1 MRLLSATKLAALAAG
16 VALALAGCGDDEGSS
31 SNSGVAGN
39 GVDRAFVADMIPHH
53 EGAIDMAELAQ
64 ERGESTFVKQL
75 ADDIISSQREEIAT
89 MRREDEALEK
99 AGIERGSLGMP
110 EHMKGMDHDA
120 SELKDAKNF
129 DRAFIEMMIPH
140 HQGAV
145 EMVKVELARG
155 EDPELRE
162 LAQNISDA
170 QQREIDAMR
179 KHLGDSASSGESMKE
194 GEHGAGH
201 SD

>member
-16 VALALAGCGDDEGSS
+16 AALALAGCGDGEGGSAR
-31 SNSGVAGN
+31 SGGAGN

-75 ADDIISSQREEIAT
+75 ADDIIASQREEIAT

-99 AGIERGSLGMP
+99 AGIARGSLGMP

-120 SELKDAKNF
+120 SELKDAKDF

-145 EMVKVELARG
+145 EMVKVELAKG

-162 LAQNISDA
+162 LAQKISDA
-170 QQREIDAMR
+170 QQREIVAMR
-179 KHLGDSASSGESMKE
+179 KHSGDSGSSGESTKE
-194 GEHGAGH
+194 GEHGSGH

>member
-16 VALALAGCGDDEGSS
+16 AALALAGCGDDEGSG
-31 SNSGVAGN
+31 SNSDVAGN

-53 EGAIDMAELAQ
+53 EGAIEMAELAQ
-64 ERGESTFVKQL
+64 QRGESTFVKQL
-75 ADDIISSQREEIAT
+75 AEDIIGSQSEEIAT

-99 AGIERGSLGMP
+99 AGIQRGSLGMP

-120 SELKDAKNF
+120 SELKNAKNF

-145 EMVKVELARG
+145 EMVKVELAKG
-155 EDPELRE
+155 EDPELRT
-162 LAQNISDA
+162 LAQQISDA
-170 QQREIDAMR
+170 QQREIGAMR
-179 KHLGDSASSGESMKE
+179 KHLGDSGSSGESMKD
-194 GEHGAGH
+194 GEHGSEH

>member
-16 VALALAGCGDDEGSS
+16 AALAVAGCGDDQGGGA
-31 SNSGVAGN
+31 NSGGAGN

-64 ERGESTFVKQL
+64 ERGESPFVKEL
-75 ADDIISSQREEIAT
+75 ADDIVASQREEIAT

-120 SELKDAKNF
+120 SELKDAKDF

-145 EMVKVELARG
+145 EMVKVELAKG
-155 EDPELRE
+155 EDPELRK
-162 LAQNISDA
+162 LAQKISDA
-170 QQREIDAMR
+170 QQREIVAMR
-179 KHLGDSASSGESMKE
+179 KHLGDSGSSGESTKE
-194 GEHGAGH
+194 GEHGSGH

>member
-16 VALALAGCGDDEGSS
+16 AALALAGCGDDEGSS
-31 SNSGVAGN
+31 ANSGAAGN

-75 ADDIISSQREEIAT
+75 AEDIISSQREEIAT

-120 SELKDAKNF
+120 SELKEAKDF

-145 EMVKVELARG
+145 EMVKVELAKG

-162 LAQNISDA
+162 LAQKISDA

-179 KHLGDSASSGESMKE
+179 EHSGDSGSPGESMKD
-194 GEHGAGH
+194 GEHGSGH
-201 SD
+201 SG